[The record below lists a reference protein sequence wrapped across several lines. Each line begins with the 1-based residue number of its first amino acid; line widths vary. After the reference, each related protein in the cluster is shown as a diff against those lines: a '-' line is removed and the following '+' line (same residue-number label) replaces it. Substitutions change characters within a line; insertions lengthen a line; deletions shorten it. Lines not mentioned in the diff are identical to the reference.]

1 MDERTRRFGAGLC
14 AVRTAAC
21 LRRRPKAGGGAIC
34 TQGGPGGR
42 PQGSACQLKDEPG
55 RGVERGW
62 RVRTW
67 VLEAGCGGAG
77 GEAGV

>member
-62 RVRTW
+62 RV
-67 VLEAGCGGAG
+67 LEAGCGGAG